1 MSGHS
6 KWATIKHQ
14 KAATDARRGKL
25 FAKLIRAIEVAA
37 RTGGSNVDGNPTL
50 ADAIQKAK
58 DASVPNDTIDRA
70 VKRGAGELKGPPP
83 DTVTYEGYAPGG
95 VAVLVETLTDNRNRT
110 TADVR
115 RAFSKASGSMADA
128 GSVAYLF
135 SRKGQLVIPGGA
147 ADEDRVMELALEA
160 GAEDIQPGDDGFTVT
175 TSPGDLRAVRPRR
188 RHLRVGRGH
197 HGAEPVR
204 AARPRHR
211 HQGPAPGRR
220 ARGVGRRPGR
230 VRQFRHPGCGDR
242 RGDQL
247 DPAATRRRQM
257 RRRPRMNITRA
268 MMASTIR
275 MISSVRTGPPRS
287 SLAT

>member
-175 TSPGDLRAVRPRR
+175 TGPGDLRAVRAAFDRAGVTYESAEVTMVPSLSVPLDRDTAIKV
-188 RHLRVGRGH
+188 LRLVDALEELDDVQDVYANFDIPDAVM
-197 HGAEPVR
+197 AEM
-204 AARPRHR
+204 
-211 HQGPAPGRR
+211 
-220 ARGVGRRPGR
+220 
-230 VRQFRHPGCGDR
+230 
-242 RGDQL
+242 
-247 DPAATRRRQM
+247 T
-257 RRRPRMNITRA
+257 
-268 MMASTIR
+268 S
-275 MISSVRTGPPRS
+275 
-287 SLAT
+287 

>member
-135 SRKGQLVIPGGA
+135 SRKGQLTIPGGA

-175 TSPGDLRAVRPRR
+175 TSPGDLRAVRAAFDRAGVPYESAEVTMVPSLSVPLDRDTAIKV
-188 RHLRVGRGH
+188 LRLVDALEELDDVQDVYANFDIPDAVI
-197 HGAEPVR
+197 AEV
-204 AARPRHR
+204 
-211 HQGPAPGRR
+211 
-220 ARGVGRRPGR
+220 
-230 VRQFRHPGCGDR
+230 
-242 RGDQL
+242 
-247 DPAATRRRQM
+247 T
-257 RRRPRMNITRA
+257 
-268 MMASTIR
+268 S
-275 MISSVRTGPPRS
+275 
-287 SLAT
+287 

>member
-14 KAATDARRGKL
+14 KATTDARRGKL

-37 RTGGSNVDGNPTL
+37 RTGGSNVDGNPSL

-135 SRKGQLVIPGGA
+135 SRKGQLTIPGGA

-160 GAEDIQPGDDGFTVT
+160 GAEDIRPSDDGFTVT
-175 TSPGDLRAVRPRR
+175 TGPGDLRAVRAAFDRAGVPYESAEVTMVPSLSVPLDRDTAIKV
-188 RHLRVGRGH
+188 LRLVDALEELDDVQDVYANFDIPDAVM
-197 HGAEPVR
+197 AEM
-204 AARPRHR
+204 
-211 HQGPAPGRR
+211 
-220 ARGVGRRPGR
+220 
-230 VRQFRHPGCGDR
+230 
-242 RGDQL
+242 
-247 DPAATRRRQM
+247 T
-257 RRRPRMNITRA
+257 
-268 MMASTIR
+268 S
-275 MISSVRTGPPRS
+275 
-287 SLAT
+287 